1 MRGVRPGPIS
11 LGPKDPHLSS
21 ELTIKL
27 YNQRTAPTPKRNITS
42 LNDKGVSIY
51 VKDLPESLDFWTVQ
65 TNDNINGEDLPT
77 FKEAYENK
85 QKSGLV
91 KHGGSILRYVD
102 IPQVPTRPIHRTE
115 SLDYGIVIAGELEC
129 WIKHTNQWAR
139 VIFVL
144 FHASP
149 LEIAGKRLA
158 EDQNGMGVPGSH

>member
-27 YNQRTAPTPKRNITS
+27 YNVKQDVVYFPITLS
-42 LNDKGVSIY
+42 
-51 VKDLPESLDFWTVQ
+51 
-65 TNDNINGEDLPT
+65 NGEDLPT

-129 WIKHTNQWAR
+129 RTMHQWIKHTNQWAR